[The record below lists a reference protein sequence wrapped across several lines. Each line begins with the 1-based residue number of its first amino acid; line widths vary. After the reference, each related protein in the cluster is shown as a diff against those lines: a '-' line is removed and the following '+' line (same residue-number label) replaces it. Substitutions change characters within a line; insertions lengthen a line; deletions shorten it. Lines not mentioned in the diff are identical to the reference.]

1 MVRSDQR
8 HRKRSQKSKTLNYS
22 GSLDSLG
29 CALEGTGADV
39 FRVSPSGGVFVV
51 FVVFFFCVVSQKESG
66 RDPRIETTIRVER
79 ERERIKWKDPKW
91 EAIPDTLK
99 KKRVEKR
106 VER

>member
-51 FVVFFFCVVSQKESG
+51 FVVFFFFRVVSQKESG
-66 RDPRIETTIRVER
+66 RDPKRIDNTRRFVSR
-79 ERERIKWKDPKW
+79 
-91 EAIPDTLK
+91 
-99 KKRVEKR
+99 EKR
-106 VER
+106 G